1 MNKLLIALIS
11 TITLGAA
18 LPAVAGPGPDWHAI
32 EQARKA
38 HQAVQSERTG
48 DIYEASAP
56 TAAGSQ
62 KCAMPA
68 PLVLPLDH
76 GPRAQTTPYLNH
88 QRVERYMAQVQACKE
103 ASK

>member
-1 MNKLLIALIS
+1 MNKLLVTLIS
-11 TITLGAA
+11 AITLGAT

-38 HQAVQSERTG
+38 HQAVQAEHTG
-48 DIYEASAP
+48 DLYEASAP
-56 TAAGSQ
+56 TSAGPQ
-62 KCAMPA
+62 KCAMPD

-88 QRVERYMAQVQACKE
+88 QRKERYMALVQACKE

>member
-1 MNKLLIALIS
+1 MNKLLVTLVSA
-11 TITLGAA
+11 ITLGAA
-18 LPAVAGPGPDWHAI
+18 LPAVAGPDWHAI

-38 HQAVQSERTG
+38 HQAAQAERTG
-48 DIYEASAP
+48 DLYGASTP
-56 TAAGSQ
+56 TAAGPQ
-62 KCAMPA
+62 KCAMPD

-88 QRVERYMAQVQACKE
+88 QRMERYAAQVQACKK

>member
-11 TITLGAA
+11 TITLGTA

-32 EQARKA
+32 EQVRKA
-38 HQAVQSERTG
+38 HQAAQAERTG

-56 TAAGSQ
+56 TAAGPQ
-62 KCAMPA
+62 KCTTPT

>member
-1 MNKLLIALIS
+1 MNKLLVTLIS
-11 TITLGAA
+11 TITLSAA
-18 LPAVAGPGPDWHAI
+18 LPAVAGPDWHAI

-38 HQAVQSERTG
+38 HQAAQTERTG
-48 DIYEASAP
+48 DLYQASAP
-56 TAAGSQ
+56 TAARPQ
-62 KCAMPA
+62 KCAMPD

-88 QRVERYMAQVQACKE
+88 QRKERYAAQVQACKE

>member
-1 MNKLLIALIS
+1 MNKLLVTLIS
-11 TITLGAA
+11 AITLGVV

-38 HQAVQSERTG
+38 HQAAQAEHTG
-48 DIYEASAP
+48 DLYEASAP
-56 TAAGSQ
+56 TAAGPR
-62 KCAMPA
+62 KCAMPDR
-68 PLVLPLDH
+68 LVLPLDH

-88 QRVERYMAQVQACKE
+88 QRKERYAAQVQACNE

>member
-1 MNKLLIALIS
+1 MNKLLVTLIS
-11 TITLGAA
+11 AITLGAA
-18 LPAVAGPGPDWHAI
+18 LPAVAGPNWHAI

-38 HQAVQSERTG
+38 HQAAQAERTG
-48 DIYEASAP
+48 DLYEASAP
-56 TAAGSQ
+56 TAAGPK
-62 KCAMPA
+62 KCAMPD

-88 QRVERYMAQVQACKE
+88 QRKERYAAQVQACKE

>member
-1 MNKLLIALIS
+1 MNKLLVTLIS
-11 TITLGAA
+11 AITLGAA
-18 LPAVAGPGPDWHAI
+18 LPAVAGPDWHAI

-38 HQAVQSERTG
+38 HQAAQAERTG
-48 DIYEASAP
+48 DLYEASAP
-56 TAAGSQ
+56 TAAGQQ
-62 KCAMPA
+62 KCAMPD

-88 QRVERYMAQVQACKE
+88 QRMERHAAQVEACKQ